1 MSAQP
6 PSRASDLAA
15 KAKAQNASRRGVF
28 KALTALGLSMAPLRA
43 QTKLQD
49 RRPPFPDVK
58 DQDQDK
64 VDSRLAIAQFEHEKA
79 LKDAED
85 LASLSNELRD
95 DIKKISNFVV
105 PVSAIKKTHEIEKL
119 ARRLRGHL
127 QS

>member
-85 LASLSNELRD
+85 LASLSNELKD
-95 DIKKISNFVV
+95 DIKKIGNFVV
-105 PVSAIKKTHEIEKL
+105 PVSDIKKTHEIEKL

-127 QS
+127 QN